1 MHPFSTPL
9 KTSENRKVFCFQGV
23 EKGCIGNKC
32 VKLIFFGN
40 TRLYSEPCQISKM
53 ERFVR
58 TVNGFKQAFKRCFPV
73 NLAKFLRKPVLQ
85 KFCERLL
92 QTINVL
98 TTSFS
103 HKRSI
108 TSFVTYELIGNTWVG
123 DTNCTICTLDTIT
136 KPLLPSHRKFCDH
149 KCCHQLE

>member
-1 MHPFSTPL
+1 
-9 KTSENRKVFCFQGV
+9 
-23 EKGCIGNKC
+23 
-32 VKLIFFGN
+32 
-40 TRLYSEPCQISKM
+40 M

-108 TSFVTYELIGNTWVG
+108 TSFVTYELIGNT
-123 DTNCTICTLDTIT
+123 
-136 KPLLPSHRKFCDH
+136 
-149 KCCHQLE
+149 

>member
-136 KPLLPSHRKFCDH
+136 KPLLPSHKTFCDH

>member
-32 VKLIFFGN
+32 VELIFFGN
-40 TRLYSEPCQISKM
+40 TRVYSEPCQISKM

-58 TVNGFKQAFKRCFPV
+58 TANGFKQAFKRCFPV

-85 KFCERLL
+85 KFCVRLL

-103 HKRSI
+103 HKRNI
-108 TSFVTYELIGNTWVG
+108 TSFVTYELIGNIGGRRYKLHYLHTG
-123 DTNCTICTLDTIT
+123 HN
-136 KPLLPSHRKFCDH
+136 H
-149 KCCHQLE
+149 KATFTFS